1 MINKIQKNLSKNMLL
16 YTFSVIIWG
25 LLLWLFFPELKIL
38 WKWILIIIF
47 IMIYPTMISISL
59 GQLKKIK
66 WWTKP
71 LLIALFLNFI
81 YAPLFIFALSSI
93 FISDPQIT
101 LALMLL
107 AIAPSSSMGLGYIG
121 LAEWNTLV
129 WALILAISFISS
141 IFIYPLAWS
150 YFAGQSHLVIPIWL
164 ILKNLIYILII
175 PLILGITTRE
185 YIEKKHEEW
194 TYKKVKPYLS
204 VITLSSLYILIFIIF
219 ISKSD
224 LIIKNWKDILAI
236 APVILIYFTITIFLM
251 IFVNKKIFKLEYGDH
266 QSIIFTS
273 VSKNVAITIAI
284 LIAVFWEK
292 WMYMSIVP
300 AIVALF
306 QAPISMLYLRLTKQ
320 VKQYFNK

>member
-16 YTFSVIIWG
+16 YTFLAIVWG

-38 WKWILIIIF
+38 WKWILIIVF
-47 IMIYPTMISISL
+47 IMIYPTMVSISL

-66 WWTKP
+66 WWIKP
-71 LLIALFLNFI
+71 LLIALFLNFLF
-81 YAPLFIFALSSI
+81 APLLIFALSSL

-107 AIAPSSSMGLGYIG
+107 AIAPSSSMGLGYLA
-121 LAEWNTLV
+121 LAEWNMII
-129 WALILAISFISS
+129 WALIVAISFIAS

-150 YFAGQSHLVIPIWL
+150 YFAWQADLVVPIWL

-175 PLILGITTRE
+175 PLILGIITRE

-194 TYKKVKPYLS
+194 TYEKIKPYLS

-219 ISKSD
+219 ESKAD
-224 LIIKNWKDILAI
+224 LIVQNWKEILVI
-236 APVILIYFTITIFLM
+236 APVVLIYFTVTILLM
-251 IFVNKKIFKLEYGDH
+251 IFINKKIFKLEYGDH
-266 QSIIFTS
+266 QSIVFTS
-273 VSKNVAITIAI
+273 VSKNIALTIAI

-292 WMYMSIVP
+292 WIYMSIVP

-306 QAPISMLYLRLTKQ
+306 QAPISMLYLKSTKYI
-320 VKQYFNK
+320 KQYFNK